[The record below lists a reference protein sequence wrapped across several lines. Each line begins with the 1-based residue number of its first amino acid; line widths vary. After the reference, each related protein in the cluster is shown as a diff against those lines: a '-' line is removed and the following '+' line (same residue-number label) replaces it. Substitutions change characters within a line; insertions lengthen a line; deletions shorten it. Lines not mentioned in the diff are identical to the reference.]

1 MKYFSSIILFFFAIL
16 FSGCCNQKKITEEK
30 TTLNT
35 VSFKDGNETILLL
48 NNKSLDTIHQNGSL
62 SYALK
67 DNASTDVIRYTYE
80 INMDQVQVDGGLR
93 EELLFEIP
101 HGDFELNLT
110 NRNLQ
115 NTKMLFGRY
124 CYCRGQNGI
133 FSITNGV
140 LDIRRKDEKLTIN
153 LNFAQ
158 DKVPQKI
165 KAISLK

>member
-1 MKYFSSIILFFFAIL
+1 MKYSSSIILLFFAVF
-16 FSGCCNQKKITEEK
+16 FSGCCNQKKIVEEK
-30 TTLNT
+30 TILNT

-48 NNKSLDTIHQNGSL
+48 NHKSLDTIHKNGSL
-62 SYALK
+62 SYELK
-67 DNASTDVIRYTYE
+67 DNALTDVIRYTYE
-80 INMDQVQVDGGLR
+80 INMDQVQMDGGLR

-101 HGDFELNLT
+101 HGDFELRLSDG
-110 NRNLQ
+110 NLQ

-133 FSITNGV
+133 FSITNGI
-140 LDIRRKDEKLTIN
+140 LDMSRKNEKLSIN